1 PAPMPAPEPAPE
13 PPAPAPEPSPASEP
27 APLPEPTPTP
37 ESVSAPAPQPAPA
50 PAAPPPAAPQPV
62 SVRVDIRPWGEVWI
76 DGRSRGVSPPLKQ
89 LSLPPGRYAVMVRNP
104 AGPDHRLDLHVAAGQ
119 GAAIAHAFE

>member
-1 PAPMPAPEPAPE
+1 A
-13 PPAPAPEPSPASEP
+13 PPAPPPGRAPAMQPRRARARRLARWRPSRRRTGRGG
-27 APLPEPTPTP
+27 APL
-37 ESVSAPAPQPAPA
+37 AAPA

>member
-1 PAPMPAPEPAPE
+1 
-13 PPAPAPEPSPASEP
+13 